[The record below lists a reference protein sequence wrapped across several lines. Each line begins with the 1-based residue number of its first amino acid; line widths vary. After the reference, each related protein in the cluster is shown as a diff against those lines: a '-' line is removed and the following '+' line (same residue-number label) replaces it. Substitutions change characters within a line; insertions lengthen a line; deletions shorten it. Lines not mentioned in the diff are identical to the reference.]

1 MKKIRSNKKYILLK
15 DEETNLYTIVRIK
28 DKKQTSPQTKE
39 AVEAC
44 ILDEGFTSECKLF
57 DYV

>member
-28 DKKQTSPQTKE
+28 DNKQTQPMTQND
-39 AVEAC
+39 AEAC
-44 ILDEGFTSECKLF
+44 ILDEDFTNECKLF
-57 DYV
+57 EYV